1 MAKRR
6 TPKLIIAQVILDA
19 INGVRLVDRPAIDAK
34 FETKLTDEQW
44 AKVEVEREKI
54 LKGVDKK
61 VTKLLA
67 DKPAK
72 VKAPAAEVAAAPAAA
87 K

>member
-6 TPKLIIAQVILDA
+6 TPKLIIAQVISEA
-19 INGVRLVDRPAIDAK
+19 IGGVRLVDRATIDAK

-72 VKAPAAEVAAAPAAA
+72 VKAAVETAPAAA

>member
-6 TPKLIIAQVILDA
+6 TPKLIIAQVIAEA
-19 INGVRLVDRPAIDAK
+19 IKDVRLVDRAAIDTK

-72 VKAPAAEVAAAPAAA
+72 PAAEAAPVAAA